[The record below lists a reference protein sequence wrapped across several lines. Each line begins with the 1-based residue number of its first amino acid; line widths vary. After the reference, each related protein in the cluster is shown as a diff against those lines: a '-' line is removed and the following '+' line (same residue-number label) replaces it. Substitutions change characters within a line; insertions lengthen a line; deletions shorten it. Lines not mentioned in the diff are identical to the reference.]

1 MAKVHLVTGGNGF
14 LGNLVARR
22 LLELG
27 ERVRV
32 LDIWD
37 SPERPHDIE
46 FVNCDILNREGVAK
60 AMRDVSVVH
69 HNAALVPLTK
79 SGVHFAKVNEH
90 GSRIAAE
97 EAARAGC
104 DTFIQMSSSAIF
116 GKPAPGAITADS
128 PFAPFETYGKSKLAG
143 ERAVADVCERTK
155 LPLIVIRPRTILGEG
170 RLGIFRTLFE
180 WIAEGRKLWVPG
192 GGQQPL
198 CSLFMRAI

>member
-128 PFAPFETYGKSKLAG
+128 PLAPFETYGKSKLAG
-143 ERAVADVCERTK
+143 ERDVADVCERTK
-155 LPLIVIRPRTILGEG
+155 LPLISS
-170 RLGIFRTLFE
+170 
-180 WIAEGRKLWVPG
+180 A
-192 GGQQPL
+192 
-198 CSLFMRAI
+198 RARFSAN